1 MYIHVVIC
9 IPFCASTINRCIY
22 VNACINVFTSFIHIY
37 TYFCVYICKHI
48 NVYMFT
54 YLHTHTYI
62 YIYID
67 AYLHAYIY
75 IYIHT
80 YIFNTHVFICIYK
93 NMYTHT
99 YIYIYDILWNDDIWI
114 FSTMNFH
121 ERWWFDHRT
130 WWSFIIVYRIHPIST
145 IMMRYYL
152 KLFRGFQ
159 SHGGTPLAS
168 SKSWMTMT

>member
-1 MYIHVVIC
+1 MCSQVLFIYTHIFVYIFVNTLMSIC
-9 IPFCASTINRCIY
+9 S
-22 VNACINVFTSFIHIY
+22 HIY
-37 TYFCVYICKHI
+37 I
-48 NVYMFT
+48 
-54 YLHTHTYI
+54 HTYI
-62 YIYID
+62 YILMHICM
-67 AYLHAYIY
+67 HIYIY

-80 YIFNTHVFICIYK
+80 YSTHMYLYVYIKICIH
-93 NMYTHT
+93 TH
-99 YIYIYDILWNDDIWI
+99 IYIYDILWNDDIWI